1 MKITSFAPALVLS
14 AVSLLAV
21 ACDAST
27 SPPAA
32 TYPSAPPAAAPAQ
45 PPSAAAPAGASATN
59 TLALNAVPSNG
70 TAQPIDPTLA
80 GAAGAVLNSVA
91 GSMAPGASR
100 EGAPMAAVFQPGQTM
115 EQVVP
120 LQTGRCYTV
129 LASGPT
135 IQAWDFSMVLIPGPI
150 PVNPVIAHE
159 AQSGQTAALG
169 GNGNCFQWNWPP
181 AQARVVVKVT
191 QGQGI
196 AAAQLYGK

>member
-1 MKITSFAPALVLS
+1 MKTFSFAPALLLVATS
-14 AVSLLAV
+14 ALAV
-21 ACDAST
+21 ACDPAST
-27 SPPAA
+27 SQPAS
-32 TYPSAPPAAAPAQ
+32 YPAPPPAAAPAQ
-45 PPSAAAPAGASATN
+45 PPTAATPSTASGTS
-59 TLALNAVPSNG
+59 TLALNAVAANG

-80 GAAGAVLNSVA
+80 GAAGNVLNAVA

-100 EGAPMAAVFQPGQTM
+100 EGAPMAAVFQTGQTM

-135 IQAWDFSMVLIPGPI
+135 IQAWDLSMVLIPGPI

-169 GNGNCFQWNWPP
+169 GNGNCFTWNFPP
-181 AQARVVVKVT
+181 AQAKIIVKVT

>member
-1 MKITSFAPALVLS
+1 MKTSSFAPALLVVVTS
-14 AVSLLAV
+14 ALAA
-21 ACDAST
+21 ACDPAT
-27 SPPAA
+27 SSQPAA
-32 TYPSAPPAAAPAQ
+32 YPAAPPAAAPAQ
-45 PPSAAAPAGASATN
+45 PPTAGTPAANAATS
-59 TLALNAVPSNG
+59 TLALNAVPANG

-80 GAAGAVLNSVA
+80 GAAGTVLNAVA

-100 EGAPMAAVFQPGQTM
+100 EGAPMAAIFQTGQTM

-159 AQSGQTAALG
+159 AQSGQTASLG
-169 GNGNCFQWNWPP
+169 GNGNCFTWNFPP
-181 AQARVVVKVT
+181 AQAKIIVKVT